1 MSALLLEVSDAHQV
15 HSPTPAANPSRLLTV
30 LRPVAS
36 GFPPDDDELELEQD
50 DGEPQQDDDDP
61 ASEQDP
67 SVRSTPPPVYEPP
80 RPYGAAFYESDVNVT
95 TCAGMH
101 LHSWKTAPRGARIT
115 HLKFWGHGLQPKDVD
130 PAQVLQVYFYAFW
143 SDSTYTVEPRS
154 TLLKCYRAKKL
165 AEIQAKTCNAAR
177 TAVVGARAGVLAG
190 VVVSG
195 CCCGGSGSAGRCFGS
210 CLLAGTS
217 VPCSL
222 RETNFSSSSLPVQQA
237 TSGAAPAATVQA
249 AKPLP
254 YQDTGGWCVLYALFN
269 ACHVLRRPIP
279 KVLQAALRARL
290 GPVSDLKNLGLVLHN
305 KKLKSPVH
313 LRQLKTLTLTGVT
326 PLQWVLRQTA
336 GLFLVADHAHCV
348 AVDCRRQRVYD
359 CAEEFPLPLA
369 LDVLSQ
375 QCRLDVRSGLLT
387 VRAVVSSGRRR

>member
-1 MSALLLEVSDAHQV
+1 MSALLLEASDAHQV
-15 HSPTPAANPSRLLTV
+15 HCPTPAANPSRVLTV

-36 GFPPDDDELELEQD
+36 GFPPDDDELEFEQD
-50 DGEPQQDDDDP
+50 DGEPQQDDDEP
-61 ASEQDP
+61 AAEQDP
-67 SVRSTPPPVYEPP
+67 SVRSTPPLVFEPP
-80 RPYGAAFYESDVNVT
+80 RPYGAAFYECDVNVT
-95 TCAGMH
+95 TCADMH
-101 LHSWKTAPRGARIT
+101 LHNWKTAPRGERIT

-143 SDSTYTVEPRS
+143 SDNSYTVEPRS

-177 TAVVGARAGVLAG
+177 TAVVGARAGVAG
-190 VVVSG
+190 FVVGG
-195 CCCGGSGSAGRCFGS
+195 CCCGGSGSAGRCIGS

-217 VPCSL
+217 TPCSL
-222 RETNFSSSSLPVQQA
+222 RETRDSSSTPPVQQPLASA
-237 TSGAAPAATVQA
+237 TPAAAVGA
-249 AKPLP
+249 VKRLRH
-254 YQDTGGWCVLYALFN
+254 QDTGGWCVLYSLFN
-269 ACHVLRRPIP
+269 ACHHALHRPLP
-279 KVLQAALRARL
+279 KVLQATLRANL
-290 GPVSDLKNLGLVLHN
+290 GPFCDLRQLGFALHR
-305 KKLKSPVH
+305 KKSPVD
-313 LRQLKTLTLTGVT
+313 LRKLKTLTGVT

-375 QCRLDVRSGLLT
+375 QCRLDVRGGFLT
-387 VRAVVSSGRRR
+387 VRAVVSSRRRR